1 MFSKLKQTERAD
13 EENTPTGKHF
23 LKICIFSGLPLLI
36 LPIAIHGGLKN
47 SASNLQ
53 ISQMDIKLIFRDFLL
68 RCDDGIYIDFV
79 QHLLR
84 VCKILEIALNYALG
98 LDYLYTDAY
107 SEAEKEYEAE
117 EAKQKNEN

>member
-13 EENTPTGKHF
+13 EENAPTGKHF

-53 ISQMDIKLIFRDFLL
+53 TSQMDIKLIFRDFLL

-79 QHLLR
+79 VDMSFLR
-84 VCKILEIALNYALG
+84 K
-98 LDYLYTDAY
+98 LYVEVSNHAP
-107 SEAEKEYEAE
+107 SHP
-117 EAKQKNEN
+117 